1 MTVQKQD
8 ISKEEQL
15 NVITHG
21 YGALLSVLAFILL
34 LYVAISHGEVW
45 RIAGTVVYGITLVL
59 MFTISTIMHILPAGK
74 RKKRFVMYDHMMI
87 YLFIAGTYT
96 PFLLVAM
103 RNTIGYTALALI
115 WLIAIIGVCY
125 KRFYTGKY
133 MWFSTL
139 WYLIMGWG
147 VAFLWKDLSIVLG
160 QNGLWLLLIGGI
172 SYTIG
177 IVFFVWER
185 LRYHHG
191 IWHMFVLAGAALHY
205 GCIFIVMLY
214 E

>member
-45 RIAGTVVYGITLVL
+45 RIVGTAIYGSSLVL
-59 MFTISTIMHILPAGK
+59 MFTISTIMHILPPGEA
-74 RKKRFVMYDHMMI
+74 KKRFVMYDHMSI
-87 YLFIAGTYT
+87 YIFIAGTYT
-96 PFLLVAM
+96 PFLLVVM
-103 RNTIGYTALALI
+103 RNTTGYTALALI
-115 WLIAIIGVCY
+115 WLLALAGILY
-125 KRFYTGKY
+125 KRTFTGRY

-147 VAFLWKDLSIVLG
+147 VAFLWNDLANVLG
-160 QNGLWLLLIGGI
+160 PTGLWLLLIGGI
-172 SYTIG
+172 SYTLG
-177 IVFFVWER
+177 IIFFVWET
-185 LRYHHG
+185 LKYHHG
-191 IWHMFVLAGAALHY
+191 IWHIFVLAGAALHY
-205 GCIFIVMLY
+205 GCIYIVMLS
-214 E
+214 